1 MSDIPCEK
9 YLYAIIRKP
18 QEGKTYICL
27 ENINMNPKFY
37 HIIITMN
44 TIKSNLQFF
53 DRAKRKF
60 GSNICVFNSKET
72 KKDQT
77 PDFLHAKDVIG
88 VKKYLRAGSNVVIM
102 CGHPIRFDCSII
114 ELLNEIEDSSSMKK
128 QVIIHI
134 DEAHAYVP
142 TYRDKVVE
150 MNNMSVTERIY
161 MYSATPF
168 NIWTNIHSVINKDQL
183 FKNIFVVD
191 VEAEFKIKISNPK
204 KYFGIKSCQYVV
216 GPATYPIIDEIIPN
230 NFIKRWGNQ
239 KQITNVNNGETE
251 DWYSTS
257 WPFDIGDEIKMLS
270 FTRHTLQILN
280 GKEINN
286 DKFSFNFIPGFVR
299 KLTHYYIMENVL
311 KIYSKAIVII
321 INGDGTQLFLMND
334 SVLTGESIPSLN
346 EPSDQIEYCIKK
358 YPERPVFIT
367 GFHCVGMSVTFINES
382 IGNFDNVIFSH
393 EHYLERPDVH
403 YQLCRFLFNYNSWKS
418 VENIKKTKLHVS
430 NYNIIQNCLDYENQ
444 IDIICSD
451 MTGSLRTKEEV
462 VGQVKIKEKKIPKE
476 RKYDSLEPYCECN
489 LKTISVD
496 EEDEADEKFE
506 KVKAYYKN
514 FMGKELSG
522 KALPKKGEDLKDTE
536 PKYAKFYHCSTT
548 GNVQVFFNTFE
559 MKKRINSWKNTSNF
573 QLSEK
578 TTKYARVYVVYDDSS
593 EYKWFI
599 RTMEIKKCPEVVNA
613 WKSINEKKYS

>member
-1 MSDIPCEK
+1 MSDIPSEK

-18 QEGKTYICL
+18 QEGKTFICL
-27 ENINMNPKFY
+27 ENISINPKYY
-37 HIIITMN
+37 HFIITMN

-53 DRAKRKF
+53 NRAKCKF

-77 PDFLHAKDVIG
+77 PDFLHAKDVMGI
-88 VKKYLRAGSNVVIM
+88 KKHLRGGSKVVIM
-102 CGHPIRFDCSII
+102 CAHQKRFNSCII
-114 ELLNEIEDSSSMKK
+114 ELLNEIEDSIAIKK

-142 TYRDKVVE
+142 TFRDKVVE

-168 NIWTNIHSVINKDQL
+168 NIWTNKHSVINKDQL

-191 VEAEFKIKISNPK
+191 VEAEFKIKISN
-204 KYFGIKSCQYVV
+204 KYFGVKSCQYVV
-216 GPATYPIIDEIIPN
+216 EAVTYPMIDEIIPN

-239 KQITNVNNGETE
+239 KQITNVNNDGTE
-251 DWYSTS
+251 YWYTNS

-270 FTRHTLQILN
+270 FTKHTLQMLN
-280 GKEINN
+280 GKEIHN
-286 DKFSFNFIPGFVR
+286 DKFSFNFVPGFVR
-299 KLTHYYIMENVL
+299 KLTHYCIMETVL
-311 KIYSKAIVII
+311 KIYCRALVII

-334 SVLTGESIPSLN
+334 LVLTGESIPSLN

-393 EHYLERPDVH
+393 EHYMERPDVT
-403 YQLCRFLFNYNSWKS
+403 YQLCRFLFNYASWKS
-418 VENIKKTKLHVS
+418 PENIKKTKLYVR
-430 NYNIIQNCLDYENQ
+430 NYNIIQNCLDYEKQ
-444 IDIICSD
+444 IDIICRD
-451 MTGSLRTKEEV
+451 MSGSLRTMEEV
-462 VGQVKIKEKKIPKE
+462 VGQVKLKERKIPKE
-476 RKYDSLEPYCECN
+476 RKYDSLEPYCKCN

-496 EEDEADEKFE
+496 DEDEADEKLE
-506 KVKAYYKN
+506 KVKDYYKN
-514 FMGKELSG
+514 FMGKDLSG
-522 KALPKKGEDLKDTE
+522 KAHPKKGENIKDTD
-536 PKYAKFYHCSTT
+536 PKYDKFYHCSTT
-548 GNVQVFFNTFE
+548 GKLQVFFNTSE
-559 MKKRINSWKNTSNF
+559 LKKTINSWKNTSNF
-573 QLSEK
+573 QLNK
-578 TTKYARVYVVYDDSS
+578 NTTKYARVYVAYDDIDDSS

-599 RTMEIKKCPEVVNA
+599 RTMEIKNCPEEV
-613 WKSINEKKYS
+613 WESIDKKKYS